1 MFTQMIQLDKDLE
14 SYNRGRREEQKAI
27 ENVLEVLTIQRLLDP
42 GTLNL
47 LIEEITKIDRRPRR
61 EEK

>member
-1 MFTQMIQLDKDLE
+1 MFTQTIQLDKELA
-14 SYNRGRREEQKAI
+14 SYNRGRRDEQKAI

-42 GTLNL
+42 ATLNL
-47 LIEEITKIDRRPRR
+47 LIEEITKVDRRPRK

>member
-1 MFTQMIQLDKDLE
+1 MFTPTIQLDKNLAA
-14 SYNRGRREEQKAI
+14 YNRGRRAEQIAI
-27 ENVLEVLTIQRLLDP
+27 ENLLEVLTLQGLLDP

-47 LIEEITKIDRRPRR
+47 LIGEIIKIDRRPRR

>member
-1 MFTQMIQLDKDLE
+1 MFTPTIQLDKALE
-14 SYNRGRREEQKAI
+14 GYNRGRRAEQIAI
-27 ENVLEVLTIQRLLDP
+27 ENLLEVLTLQGLLDP

-47 LIEEITKIDRRPRR
+47 LIGEIIKIDRRPRR

>member
-1 MFTQMIQLDKDLE
+1 MFTPTIQLDKNLAP
-14 SYNRGRREEQKAI
+14 YNRGRRDEQIAI
-27 ENVLEVLTIQRLLDP
+27 ENLLEVLTLQGLLDP

-47 LIEEITKIDRRPRR
+47 LIEEIIKIDRRPRR

>member
-1 MFTQMIQLDKDLE
+1 MFTPTIQLDKDLAA
-14 SYNRGRREEQKAI
+14 YNRGRRAEQIAI
-27 ENVLEVLTIQRLLDP
+27 ENVLEVLTIQQLLHP
-42 GTLNL
+42 ATLNL